1 MANEENLKIIRTES
15 EAREKGKK
23 GGIASGESRRRKKTL
38 KELMNSIATMPLQD
52 GKLTDIN
59 KIKSLASAKG
69 KNITVE
75 EAFVLKLTQKALS
88 GDYKSMRLWAEL
100 MGEDTSK
107 DGDEP
112 QDNDGLMDSIEEAAQ
127 KVWQCD

>member
-15 EAREKGKK
+15 EAREKGRK

-52 GKLTDIN
+52 GKVTDID

-75 EAFVLKLTQKALS
+75 EAFALKLTQKALS
-88 GDYKSMRLWAEL
+88 GDYKAMRLWVEL
-100 MGEDTSK
+100 MGEDPSK
-107 DGDEP
+107 DGEEL
-112 QDNDGLMDSIEEAAQ
+112 QDNDGLIDSIEEAA
-127 KVWQCD
+127 KLWQCD

>member
-15 EAREKGKK
+15 EAREKGRK

-38 KELMNSIATMPLQD
+38 KELMNSIATMPLRD
-52 GKLTDIN
+52 GEVTDID

-75 EAFVLKLTQKALS
+75 EAFALSLTQKALS
-88 GDYKSMRLWAEL
+88 GDYKAMRLWVEL

-107 DGDEP
+107 GGEEP
-112 QDNDGLMDSIEEAAQ
+112 QDNDGLIDSIEEAA
-127 KVWQCD
+127 KLWQCD